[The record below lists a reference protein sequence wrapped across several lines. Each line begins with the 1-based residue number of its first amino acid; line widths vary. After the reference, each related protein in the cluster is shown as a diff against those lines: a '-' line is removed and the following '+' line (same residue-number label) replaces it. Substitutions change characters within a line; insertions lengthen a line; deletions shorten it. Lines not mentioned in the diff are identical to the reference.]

1 MAQFEDCG
9 WPFAGLVVV
18 TRGEVPA
25 TIRCRLPMSVMKAT
39 EVAREVA
46 YPLVHLAT
54 IVPMVVSWLLFS
66 LAHFFS
72 LFGLFLFLATVV
84 PFFAYLMTLLD
95 ARSYQRD
102 APAFDAELM
111 AFIGNAWAL
120 FPLVIAALLGWLQF
134 VIQQNHPPFLSLMLA
149 LAVTTVFPA
158 SLGVLS
164 ITRAPLQGINPVALY
179 NFIRKSGTDYL
190 LLIITLDALW
200 AMLYLWWKSG
210 IAANLLGFGLVYQA
224 FLLYSMT
231 GMVTGRHRLTEQ
243 VDIPAPLAAT
253 AGQSRGALLKER
265 QKIANHAY
273 GFVSRGNRAGGL
285 AHIQSR
291 IDGEVD
297 QDDACHWFFN
307 EMLKWESPDTAL
319 FFAQSY
325 LRRLLQQQDDAQA
338 LKLLSQCFHF
348 NPRFKPARDD
358 RDAARALA
366 EGHGRRDLLNL
377 LG

>member
-18 TRGEVPA
+18 TRGEVAA
-25 TIRCRLPMSVMKAT
+25 TIRCRRPMRVMKAT
-39 EVAREVA
+39 EVAREIA

-54 IVPMVVSWLLFS
+54 VVPMVVSWLLFS
-66 LAHFFS
+66 LALFFG
-72 LFGLFLFLATVV
+72 LFGLFLFMATVV

-102 APAFDAELM
+102 APAFDAEMM

-120 FPLVIAALLGWLQF
+120 FPLIIAALLVWLQF

-149 LAVTTVFPA
+149 VAVTTVFPA

-179 NFIRKSGTDYL
+179 NFIRKAGTDYL

-231 GMVTGRHRLTEQ
+231 GVVTGRHRLTEQ

-253 AGQSRGALLKER
+253 PGQSRSALLKER

-297 QDDACHWFFN
+297 QDDARHWFFN
-307 EMLKWESPDTAL
+307 EMLKWENPDAAL

-325 LRRLLQQQDDAQA
+325 LHRLLQQRDDAQA

-358 RDAARALA
+358 RDAVRALA